1 MTKLVAAIA
10 CAGTALLIAQ
20 AGTAARSQAPVTPK
34 PAAAPAAAPRSA
46 VTSALQRASV
56 QTLPA
61 GDSKTYRAFVD
72 QYCVGCHNTRNPQPE
87 SNPVNLEKA
96 SLDNV
101 VADSVTWER
110 VLHKLSVRAMPPQG
124 MKRPHEAD
132 YTAFTV
138 WLANSLDRSWASR
151 GTLPGRYVVH
161 RLNRAEYG
169 NAMRD
174 LLAIDVDVTSLLPS
188 DDADFGFDN
197 IAASLKTSPMLL
209 DRYVTAAQRIST
221 LAVGNPK
228 ALPGAAEYSISRELS
243 QSAYIEGLPLGTRGG
258 TVVRHIFPADGE
270 YKMAARLFRGVE
282 EGYAGVEGN
291 DTPHTFVI
299 TIDGEEVFSTTIGG
313 PKDHE
318 EQGKSLTE
326 WQPVVDARLAT
337 RVKVTAGPHDVG
349 FTWRERPAQRQDVW
363 QPSLRDS
370 QEIHFVGGLPKIRTA
385 LIEGPYNV
393 TGVSAT
399 ASRDRIFVCRP
410 ASAAEETPCAERIFT
425 KLTRRAYR
433 RPVTGDD
440 VQPPLAFYQQARRN
454 GETFDAG
461 IRAGLARVL
470 SSTSFL
476 YRMEN
481 DAAGVRPGAAHPVSD
496 VELASRLSF
505 FLWSSIPDEQLL
517 NLATSGRLRQPGVL
531 AAQVKRMIA
540 DDRTD
545 ALVTNFTGQWLQLR
559 NLEAKVS
566 PDLLM
571 FPDFDDNIRKG
582 FRRETEMLFGYILR
596 NDRSAT
602 ELLSADYTFLNERLA
617 RHYGIPGVYG
627 ERFRQVKLTDPNR
640 FGLLG
645 HGSVLSLTALATRT
659 SPVFRGAYVLTTF
672 LNTPPP
678 PPPPNVPAL
687 EESSKGTESAT
698 KSVRDQLELH
708 RQSTACAGCHR
719 VIDPPGFALENFN
732 SVGQWRSA
740 MPNGAKIDANGVLAD
755 GSKLNGPVDLRQAI
769 ISRPEAFATVV
780 TERMMVY
787 ALGRGLE
794 AADMPVMRRIV
805 KKAGQNGYRLSS
817 IVNEIIE
824 SAPFQMRTR
833 LEPAQPSNTVVGAT
847 TEGAVGEAP
856 ARQRAALRDD
866 RPRE

>member
-1 MTKLVAAIA
+1 MTRRIATAIA
-10 CAGTALLIAQ
+10 CAGIIAG
-20 AGTAARSQAPVTPK
+20 ATMYARSQTAPTV
-34 PAAAPAAAPRSA
+34 AQAPAADA
-46 VTSALQRASV
+46 
-56 QTLPA
+56 
-61 GDSKTYRAFVD
+61 KTYRAFVD
-72 QYCVGCHNTRNPQPE
+72 QYCVGCHNTRNAQPV
-87 SNPVNLEKA
+87 SHPVDLEKA
-96 SLDNV
+96 RFDNV
-101 VADSVTWER
+101 VADAAMWER
-110 VLHKLSVRAMPPQG
+110 VLRKLSVRAMPPQG
-124 MKRPHEAD
+124 AKRPQEAD
-132 YTAFTV
+132 YAAFTT
-138 WLANSLDRSWASR
+138 WLANSLDRAWASR
-151 GTLPGRYVVH
+151 GTLPGRFVVH

-169 NAMRD
+169 NAIRD
-174 LLAIDVDVTSLLPS
+174 LLALDVDVTSLLPS

-197 IAASLKTSPMLL
+197 IAVSLKTTPMLL
-209 DRYVTAAQRIST
+209 DRYVTVAQRIST

-228 ALPGAAEYSISRELS
+228 ALPGAAEYSISREFS
-243 QSAYIEGLPLGTRGG
+243 QAAYIEGLPLGTRGG

-270 YKMAARLFRGVE
+270 YKLAARLFRGVE

-326 WQPVVDARLAT
+326 WQPVIDARLTT
-337 RVKVTAGPHDVG
+337 RVKVTAGPHNVG
-349 FTWRERPAQRQDVW
+349 FTWRERPSQRQDVW

-399 ASRDRIFVCRP
+399 PSRDRVFVCRP
-410 ASAAEETPCAERIFT
+410 ASAAEEASCAERILT
-425 KLTRRAYR
+425 NLTRRAYR
-433 RPVTGDD
+433 RPVTSED
-440 VQPPLAFYQQARRN
+440 VQAPLAFYRQARQN
-454 GETFDAG
+454 GEPFDAG

-470 SSTSFL
+470 SSTSFI
-476 YRMEN
+476 YRMER
-481 DAAGVRPGAAHPVSD
+481 DADVRPGAAHPVSD

-517 NLATSGRLRQPGVL
+517 DLAASSRLRQPGVL

-540 DDRTD
+540 DKRVD
-545 ALVTNFTGQWLQLR
+545 ALVGNFTGQWLQLR
-559 NLEAKVS
+559 NLEAKVA

-582 FRRETEMLFGYILR
+582 FRRESEMLFGYILR
-596 NDRSAT
+596 NDRSVT
-602 ELLSADYTFLNERLA
+602 ELLNADYTFLNERLA
-617 RHYGIPGVYG
+617 KHYGIPGVYG

-678 PPPPNVPAL
+678 PPPAAVPAL
-687 EESSKGTESAT
+687 EESDKGNDSAP

-708 RQSTACAGCHR
+708 RQNPVCAGCHR

-732 SVGQWRSA
+732 SVGQWRSS
-740 MPNGAKIDANGVLAD
+740 MSNGAKIDANGVLAD
-755 GSKLNGPVDLRQAI
+755 GSKLNGPADLRQALV
-769 ISRPEAFATVV
+769 SRPEAFATVV

-794 AADMPVMRRIV
+794 PADMPVVRRIV
-805 KKAGQNGYRLSS
+805 RKAGQNGYRLST
-817 IVNEIIE
+817 IVNEIIA

-847 TEGAVGEAP
+847 TVEGGSRSTSAI
-856 ARQRAALRDD
+856 ARSL
-866 RPRE
+866 EK

>member
-1 MTKLVAAIA
+1 VTTRISIASIA
-10 CAGTALLIAQ
+10 CAGAALLLAQSGITARPQATASSKPAVAAASPVQ
-20 AGTAARSQAPVTPK
+20 AGDA
-34 PAAAPAAAPRSA
+34 
-46 VTSALQRASV
+46 
-56 QTLPA
+56 
-61 GDSKTYRAFVD
+61 KTYRAFVN
-72 QYCVGCHNTRNPQPE
+72 QYCLGCHSTKNAQPA
-87 SNPVNLEKA
+87 SHPVDLEKA
-96 SLDNV
+96 SLDDV
-101 VADSVTWER
+101 LADAATWER

-124 MKRPHEAD
+124 MKHPQETE
-132 YTAFTV
+132 YVGFTT
-138 WLANSLDRSWASR
+138 WLANSLDRAWATR

-161 RLNRAEYG
+161 RLNRTEYG
-169 NAMRD
+169 NAIRD
-174 LLAIDVDVTSLLPS
+174 LLALDVDVTSLLPS

-228 ALPGAAEYSISRELS
+228 ALPGAAEYSISREFTQTS
-243 QSAYIEGLPLGTRGG
+243 YIEGLPLGTRGG

-270 YKMAARLFRGVE
+270 YKLAVRLFRGVE

-291 DTPHTFVI
+291 DLPHTFVI
-299 TIDGEEVFSTTIGG
+299 TVDGEEVFSTTIGG

-326 WQPVVDARLAT
+326 TQPVLDARLTT
-337 RVKVTAGPHDVG
+337 RVKVTAGPHSVG

-385 LIEGPYNV
+385 MIEGPYNV

-399 ASRDRIFVCRP
+399 PSRDRIFVCWP
-410 ASAAEETPCAERIFT
+410 ATAANETLCAERIFT
-425 KLTRRAYR
+425 NLTRRAYR
-433 RPVTGDD
+433 RPVTADD
-440 VQPPLAFYQQARRN
+440 VQAPLAFYRQARQK
-454 GETFDAG
+454 GEAFDAG
-461 IRAGLARVL
+461 VRAGLARVL
-470 SSTSFL
+470 SSPSFI
-476 YRMEN
+476 YRMEG
-481 DAAGVRPGAAHPVSD
+481 DAEGVRPGAAHAVSD

-505 FLWSSIPDEQLL
+505 FLWSSIPDERLL

-531 AAQVKRMIA
+531 EAQVKRMIA
-540 DDRTD
+540 DERAD
-545 ALVTNFTGQWLQLR
+545 ALVSNFTGQWLQLR
-559 NLEAKVS
+559 NLESKVT

-582 FRRETEMLFGYILR
+582 FRRETEMLFGYIMR
-596 NDRSAT
+596 NDRSVT
-602 ELLSADYTFLNERLA
+602 ELLNADYTFVNERLA
-617 RHYGIPGVYG
+617 KHYGIPGVYG

-687 EESSKGTESAT
+687 EESNKGKESAPT
-698 KSVRDQLELH
+698 SVRDQLELH
-708 RQSTACAGCHR
+708 RQSPTCSGCHK

-732 SVGQWRSA
+732 SIGQWRGA

-769 ISRPEAFATVV
+769 LSHPEAFVTVV

-794 AADMPVMRRIV
+794 PADMPVVRRIV
-805 KKAGQNGYRLSS
+805 RKAGQNGYRLSTV
-817 IVNEIIE
+817 VNEIIE

-833 LEPAQPSNTVVGAT
+833 LEPAQQSNTVARAT
-847 TEGAVGEAP
+847 TEGAA
-856 ARQRAALRDD
+856 QN